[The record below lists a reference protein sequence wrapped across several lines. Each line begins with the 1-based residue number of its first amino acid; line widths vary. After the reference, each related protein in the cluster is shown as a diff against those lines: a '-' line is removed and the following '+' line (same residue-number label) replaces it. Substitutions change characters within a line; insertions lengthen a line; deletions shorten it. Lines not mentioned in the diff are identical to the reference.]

1 MCYFISPRLLGLA
14 IFFTSGVAAAQITPG
29 GMPMGGGAGGGQQ
42 PSGEEKKEGVAEA
55 APKTPGLLPT
65 TPALPAPKG
74 HRKRWK
80 LLELDGYY
88 RMRTDWF
95 KNFNTGFSDDPAL
108 GGAPFPRALGCTTAA
123 VGSAGNTTDR
133 PCNDS
138 LASANMRLRLE
149 PTINLD
155 EGTSIHIQADALD
168 NLVLG
173 STPYDA
179 AYSGAYNS
187 GLGPPLGAFSG
198 TQGAVTQGQNSD
210 RPSVTVKRAWGE
222 VALPLGILK
231 FGRMPNQW
239 GMGIRHN
246 SGGYD
251 PISGNTNYDADY
263 GDTVDRVSFTA
274 QVPGTNLRAMV
285 AADWSNVGLVSNQTA
300 ANKGHEGHPFDLDD
314 SDDSNSWIGVISKL
328 DSPQE
333 FRDQVDRGEL
343 AYNYGVYF
351 EYKTQSWDTDLTGFT
366 LGSTLDASTKY
377 LPRDMK
383 TYSPDLWGKLAY
395 GPVLIEGELSAQLGT
410 VSRLD
415 QVGLVSGADIRK
427 YGGVGRVTWKGVEN
441 KLRLGIEAGF
451 ATGDQWDNTPQ
462 GTINVANS
470 NPLGGPGDTTLTQF
484 IFNRDYQVD
493 MILWRH
499 LGGAVTNAIYVKPFL
514 QYDVTKSIM
523 FKVANVSS
531 FAMNKVAT
539 PGNGTMYGTEFDTDI
554 GYASNGLFAGISYGV
569 LFPFSALAHPPED
582 VQAGGAGFGYGT
594 NNGDATTA
602 HTIQTRLILSF

>member
-1 MCYFISPRLLGLA
+1 
-14 IFFTSGVAAAQITPG
+14 
-29 GMPMGGGAGGGQQ
+29 
-42 PSGEEKKEGVAEA
+42 
-55 APKTPGLLPT
+55 
-65 TPALPAPKG
+65 
-74 HRKRWK
+74 
-80 LLELDGYY
+80 
-88 RMRTDWF
+88 
-95 KNFNTGFSDDPAL
+95 
-108 GGAPFPRALGCTTAA
+108 
-123 VGSAGNTTDR
+123 
-133 PCNDS
+133 
-138 LASANMRLRLE
+138 
-149 PTINLD
+149 
-155 EGTSIHIQADALD
+155 
-168 NLVLG
+168 
-173 STPYDA
+173 
-179 AYSGAYNS
+179 
-187 GLGPPLGAFSG
+187 
-198 TQGAVTQGQNSD
+198 
-210 RPSVTVKRAWGE
+210 
-222 VALPLGILK
+222 
-231 FGRMPNQW
+231 
-239 GMGIRHN
+239 
-246 SGGYD
+246 
-251 PISGNTNYDADY
+251 
-263 GDTVDRVSFTA
+263 
-274 QVPGTNLRAMV
+274 
-285 AADWSNVGLVSNQTA
+285 
-300 ANKGHEGHPFDLDD
+300 
-314 SDDSNSWIGVISKL
+314 
-328 DSPQE
+328 
-333 FRDQVDRGEL
+333 
-343 AYNYGVYF
+343 
-351 EYKTQSWDTDLTGFT
+351 
-366 LGSTLDASTKY
+366 
-377 LPRDMK
+377 MK

-462 GTINVANS
+462 GTINVAYG

-554 GYASNGLFAGISYGV
+554 GYAANGLFAGISYGV
-569 LFPFSALAHPPED
+569 LFPFSALAHPADD